1 MRNKLI
7 KMLKLLDNTK
17 YFKVIYII
25 EQNTTKSKKC
35 NYAN

>member
-1 MRNKLI
+1 
-7 KMLKLLDNTK
+7 MLELLDNTK

-25 EQNTTKSKKC
+25 EQNTPKSKKC